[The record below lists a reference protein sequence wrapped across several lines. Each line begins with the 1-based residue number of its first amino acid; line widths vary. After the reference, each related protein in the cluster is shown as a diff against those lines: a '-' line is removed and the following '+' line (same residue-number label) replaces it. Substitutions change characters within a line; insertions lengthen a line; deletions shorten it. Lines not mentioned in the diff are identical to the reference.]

1 MASLQVQR
9 DFTITLYFPFI
20 KLVFIGKYILTVN
33 FITVYL
39 NHLFLTVIENA
50 GYIKNILSF
59 EVIYFKHMTP

>member
-1 MASLQVQR
+1 VEDIPKKLVMASLQVQR

-39 NHLFLTVIENA
+39 NRLFLTVIENA
-50 GYIKNILSF
+50 GYINKYSIL
-59 EVIYFKHMTP
+59 